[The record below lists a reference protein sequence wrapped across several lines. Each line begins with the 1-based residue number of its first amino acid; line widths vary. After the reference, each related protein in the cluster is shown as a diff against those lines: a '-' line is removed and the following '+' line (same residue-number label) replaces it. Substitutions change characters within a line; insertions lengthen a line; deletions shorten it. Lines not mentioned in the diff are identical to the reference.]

1 MQTLARA
8 ATIGGAAAGAMLAA
22 AAPAAAAGFYIQ
34 EQSPRAAGRAY
45 SGEAADSGVESLWWN
60 PAAIAGAG
68 RAEVAASVEAIIP
81 STRAVDAGSTIQRP
95 GQAVAAIGGAD
106 GLGGTLKPGAAPAFG
121 LAIPLGERF
130 TMGLSATAPFNIT
143 NAYPDD
149 AWTRYDTTKAR
160 ITDVDLGLVGAVRLS
175 DAVSAGVG
183 FDAQYASATLRR
195 VLPNLSPLLADGRQ
209 NLSGDGWDY
218 GWNAGLQIRAGEA
231 LTLGASYR
239 SAIRHRLSGTATL
252 SGLLGPLA
260 GSNAILPARAT
271 FSTPWIATLGVR
283 WRVTDRLTFDAEV
296 QRFGWSRFDA
306 ITVTS
311 AAGAQASPQGYRDTT
326 AVAIGL
332 DFAASERTTLRG
344 GVQRDQTPTPDDG
357 RSASVPDGDRW
368 LIAAGLSQRLG
379 AHARLEVNAD
389 YIAIADGLVGRSDT
403 VFAGTAAATAVRTKG
418 VVAAHALVFGAGVDW
433 TF

>member
-1 MQTLARA
+1 V
-8 ATIGGAAAGAMLAA
+8 GLAA
-22 AAPAAAAGFYIQ
+22 A
-34 EQSPRAAGRAY
+34 
-45 SGEAADSGVESLWWN
+45 
-60 PAAIAGAG
+60 
-68 RAEVAASVEAIIP
+68 
-81 STRAVDAGSTIQRP
+81 
-95 GQAVAAIGGAD
+95 
-106 GLGGTLKPGAAPAFG
+106 
-121 LAIPLGERF
+121 
-130 TMGLSATAPFNIT
+130 APFNIT
-143 NAYPDD
+143 NAYPGD

-160 ITDVDLGLVGAVRLS
+160 ITDIDLGLTGAVRLS
-175 DAVSAGVG
+175 DSVSAGVG

-195 VLPNLSPLLADGRQ
+195 ALPNVSPLLPDGRQ

-218 GWNAGLQIRAGEA
+218 GWNAGVQVKASEA

-239 SAIRHRLSGTATL
+239 SAIRHRLKGTVSL

-260 GSNAILPARAT
+260 GSNATLPAQAS
-271 FSTPWIATLGVR
+271 FSTPWIATLGLR
-283 WRVTDRLTFDAEV
+283 WRVCDRLTLDAEV

-326 AVAIGL
+326 AVAVGL
-332 DFAASERTTLRG
+332 DYAPSERTTLRA

-368 LIAAGLSQRLG
+368 LIAAGLSQQLG

-389 YIAIADGLVGRSDT
+389 YIAIADGVVSRSD
-403 VFAGTAAATAVRTKG
+403 VIFAGTAAAMPVHTRG
-418 VVAAHALVFGAGVDW
+418 VVAAHALVLGAGLDW